1 MRGPNENQWKLLPG
15 RIVLA
20 IYAFLLAIPL
30 IWMVVSSFK
39 QSSEVYGSPWSLPTV
54 WRFSNYSDAWNRG
67 VSQYFVNS
75 VVVTAVSTT
84 AVLILAAMASYS
96 MVQLRNVWANI
107 ALYICMGALVIS
119 PQIAIVP
126 LYDLLGRLGLL
137 DTLAAM
143 ILPYIAYRLPMA
155 IMLIRAVFLV
165 VPPSLVEA
173 SRLDGCG
180 SFGTFRH
187 VYWPMSAGVLVTA
200 GILTVYYTWNEFL
213 FAMIFVDSDELRTIP
228 AGLMAFRDA
237 LATDWGV
244 LLAGLTIAAAPI
256 IIVFVFAQRF
266 IIEGMTAG
274 SVKG

>member
-1 MRGPNENQWKLLPG
+1 MRSPYESRWKLLPG
-15 RIVLA
+15 QVVLA
-20 IYAFLLAIPL
+20 LYALILAIPL
-30 IWMVVSSFK
+30 IWMVMSSFK
-39 QSSEVYGSPWSLPTV
+39 QSSEVFGNPWMPPTV
-54 WRFSNYSDAWNRG
+54 WRFSNYADAWNEG
-67 VSQYFVNS
+67 VSQYFFNS
-75 VVVTAVSTT
+75 VVVTAISTT
-84 AVLILAAMASYS
+84 LVLISAAMASYA
-96 MVQLRNVWANI
+96 MVQLRNIWARV
-107 ALYICMGALVIS
+107 ALYICMGALVLS

-165 VPPSLVEA
+165 VPVELVEA
-173 SRLDGCG
+173 SRLDGCR
-180 SFGTFRH
+180 SLGTFRH
-187 VYWPMSAGVLVTA
+187 VYWPMSSGVLVTA

-213 FAMIFVDSDELRTIP
+213 FALIFINSDEMRTIP

-244 LLAGLTIAAAPI
+244 LLAGLAIAAAPI
-256 IIVFVFAQRF
+256 VIVFIFAQRF

>member
-1 MRGPNENQWKLLPG
+1 MRNPYESHWKLLPG
-15 RIVLA
+15 RFVLA
-20 IYAFLLAIPL
+20 VYALILAIPL
-30 IWMVVSSFK
+30 IWMVMSSFK
-39 QSSEVYGSPWSLPTV
+39 ESSEVFGKPWQLPTV
-54 WRFSNYSDAWNRG
+54 WRFSNYSEAWGRG
-67 VSQYFVNS
+67 VSQYFFNS
-75 VVVTAVSTT
+75 VLVTVAST
-84 AVLILAAMASYS
+84 ALVLLMAAMASYA
-96 MVQLRNVWANI
+96 MVQLRNLWATI
-107 ALYICMGALVIS
+107 ALYICMGALVLA

-126 LYDLLGRLGLL
+126 LYDLLGRLDLL

-165 VPPSLVEA
+165 VPVELVEA

-180 SFGTFRH
+180 SFGTFRQ
-187 VYWPMSAGVLVTA
+187 VYWPMSSGVLVTA

-213 FAMIFVDSDELRTIP
+213 FAMIFINSDEMRTIP

-237 LATDWGV
+237 LATDWGI

-256 IIVFVFAQRF
+256 VIVFIFAQRF